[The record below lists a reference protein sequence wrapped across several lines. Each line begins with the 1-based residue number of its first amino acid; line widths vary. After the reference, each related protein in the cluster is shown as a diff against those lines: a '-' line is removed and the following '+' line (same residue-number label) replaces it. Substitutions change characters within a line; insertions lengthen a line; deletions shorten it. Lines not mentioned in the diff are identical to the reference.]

1 MREVI
6 QTDAAPAAI
15 GPYSQGIR
23 CGGFLF
29 VSGQIAIDP
38 ITGNLVGEEVGAQ
51 TEQILRNA
59 AEILM
64 AGGSGLDQVV
74 KTTVYLLDMAQF
86 GRMNEIYSK
95 WFGDMAP
102 ARATVAVAGLPK
114 GALVEIDFI
123 GQVVAGTDTFTPAP
137 RGAVGAKRSPDAPE
151 A

>member
-6 QTDAAPAAI
+6 RTDAAPAAI

-29 VSGQIAIDP
+29 VSGQIALDP
-38 ITGNLVGEEVGAQ
+38 ISGDLVGNEVGAQ
-51 TEQILRNA
+51 TEQVLKNA

-74 KTTVYLLDMAQF
+74 KTTVYLLDMGHFA
-86 GRMNEIYSK
+86 RMNEIYSLY
-95 WFGDMAP
+95 FGEIPP
-102 ARATVAVAGLPK
+102 ARATVAVAALPK

-123 GQVVAGTDTFTPAP
+123 GRAEGSADNASPAP
-137 RGAVGAKRSPDAPE
+137 RGSESAKRPPAG
-151 A
+151 